1 MIIPML
7 QVSVPPVSNRS
18 PHIKFLHTLP
28 FCKPDLGDE
37 YRQQTQ
43 QLLDSSSSAGKLRRN
58 LLRSAVSLELGPK
71 YAGGEV
77 ISREDLF
84 QDGPGSAKRPN
95 DSTLSADVDSAL
107 SDLDNDESSD
117 SNYKETV
124 SSTSA
129 AIFSDAV
136 NNVINELVVGWL
148 KR

>member
-1 MIIPML
+1 ML

-71 YAGGEV
+71 YAGGKV

-84 QDGPGSAKRPN
+84 QDGPAKRPD